1 MPKGMEVFSVEEHID
16 ADDYKA
22 SGRKMP
28 KIKRTPAKTPMFSV
42 KGKRINQDS
51 LGKDDRAP
59 DEDGFYA
66 EDAQFKVRSG
76 SAKGVND

>member
-1 MPKGMEVFSVEEHID
+1 MPGDMSVFDVEEHID
-16 ADDYKA
+16 FQDYKA

-28 KIKRTPAKTPMFSV
+28 KMKRTPAKTPMSST
-42 KGKRINQDS
+42 KGKRIDQDS

-66 EDAQFKVRSG
+66 EDAQHEVRPGSG
-76 SAKGVND
+76 KGTND